1 MTEEPIR
8 PSENPLLVFISS
20 MQDEELHRARTLAID
35 TVDKYPG
42 MRVWAVE
49 DAPASSESA
58 RDRYI
63 RNAGSADLVV
73 WLVGSKT
80 SAPVAVAGASV
91 PAENEKL
98 QADYHAIVTKLLNAL
113 RWHDNWQARFRFP
126 VARPPPRDGR

>member
-42 MRVWAVE
+42 MRVWAFE

-98 QADYHAIVTKLLNAL
+98 QAKLLYAL
-113 RWHDNWQARFRFP
+113 R
-126 VARPPPRDGR
+126 